1 MLYRFK
7 SHPAPGYTKDGRLVT
22 ASDLNGL
29 GSVRLRGQ
37 NRQEA
42 ATAGGSWGN
51 SGGGGGGNGG
61 FGAGTN
67 YGPGD
72 MGSSSGFGGQGGSS
86 PNVDRYNP
94 VRDRLDEGSVV
105 EDWIPRD
112 ASGLD
117 EMFRLMYHRDHI
129 AGTIVDLIA
138 DLIWSDY
145 DLVGV
150 QDPAI
155 KHVFEESM
163 KSIDVVATMPDITRE
178 YLVLG
183 RTISSMI
190 FDKERGIFKDVVS
203 HDPSFVRLTPIPVRG
218 FDPMIDLLPSPALKD
233 FMESMDPRA
242 VDARSVLPEAFVQ
255 AVKMASGGMSG
266 GGRQSYSPFTAPK
279 GTRNSGHAPNFTGPG
294 IPLDPINTLFIPR
307 RVFNY
312 DHIGTSFFTRL
323 ISFWALEKALI
334 NATMTSARRR
344 SRSILHIKAGIDE
357 KWEAT
362 AEEIDNIAQMFIQA
376 DEDPV
381 GSVVVTRNGVD
392 TSEVRDGAN
401 FYKWSDEWT
410 LLTEGKLRALGAN
423 DALLTG
429 DATYSNQE
437 TAKAFFMEKAQTL
450 RNSLCQRIFYNRM
463 FPLIARIHGFRK
475 RTKAQLD
482 HRIRIGGSGGLM
494 PSNDLTLQN
503 NGSDILTQRKALE
516 IPESE
521 LIMPKLQWR
530 KELLNNVD
538 EKRLEIYQS
547 LQEQGVPITLRNLT
561 SAANINLDSQIAD
574 LDADAA
580 LRKKVARWK
589 MEWEDEAGN
598 VEQEAK
604 LEFVRSLQNVTKS
617 NLQRVLGSQE
627 SGSLGPLSKYLFWG
641 PDGKIGNLRAQDLA
655 AFLDKIQPDSN
666 QVFILTDQM
675 ILGSHLN
682 QHLHDPT
689 SAEIAQYLLWRT
701 HLCPQAPVLSEQAQG
716 ILAEYV
722 KKSLDQYASH
732 GDVYQLG
739 IAARNELKAIA
750 GVSSAKKK
758 KASDKFEKTMDRTAK
773 LASQKSRTPI
783 DRLPNNSSIL
793 FSGRT
798 K

>member
-7 SHPAPGYTKDGRLVT
+7 SHPAPGMDKNGRLIT
-22 ASDLNGL
+22 ASSLSGL
-29 GSVRLRGQ
+29 GAVRMRGQ
-37 NRQEA
+37 GRQNTT
-42 ATAGGSWGN
+42 TAGN
-51 SGGGGGGNGG
+51 TGGGGANFGY
-61 FGAGTN
+61 GAGTA

-72 MGSSSGFGGQGGSS
+72 SASSSGWGGGQGGQGGSS

-155 KHVFEESM
+155 KHIFEESM

-218 FDPMIDLLPSPALKD
+218 FDPMIDLIPSPALKD

-242 VDARSVLPEAFVQ
+242 ADARSVLPDAFVQ
-255 AVKMASGGMSG
+255 AVKMSSGGMGNSP
-266 GGRQSYSPFTAPK
+266 GGRQAYSPFTAPK

-312 DHIGTSFFTRL
+312 DHIGTSFYTRL

-357 KWEAT
+357 KWEAS

-392 TSEVRDGAN
+392 TSEVREGAN
-401 FYKWSDEWT
+401 FYKWSDEWSM
-410 LLTEGKLRALGAN
+410 LTEGKLRALGAN

-475 RTKAQLD
+475 RTKAELS
-482 HRIRIGGSGGLM
+482 HRIRIGGSDNLM
-494 PSNDLTLQN
+494 PSKDLTLQN
-503 NGSDILTQRKALE
+503 NGTDILTQRKALE

-538 EKRLEIYQS
+538 EKRLEIYAN

-589 MEWEDEAGN
+589 SEWENESTN

-604 LEFVRSLQNVTKS
+604 LEFVKSLQNLTKS

-627 SGSLGPLSKYLFWG
+627 SRSLGPLSKYLFWG

-655 AFLDKIQPDSN
+655 AFLDKISPDSN
-666 QVFILTDQM
+666 QVFVLTDQSV
-675 ILGSHLN
+675 LGSKLN
-682 QHLHDPT
+682 QELHDPI

-701 HLCPQAPVLSEQAQG
+701 HLCPQAPALSGQSQG
-716 ILAEYV
+716 ILAECV

-739 IAARNELKAIA
+739 IAAQSELKAIM
-750 GVSSAKKK
+750 GVSMTKKR
-758 KASDKFEKTMDRTAK
+758 KAIDRVDKIAEKVSKR
-773 LASQKSRTPI
+773 SRTPI
-783 DRLPNNSSIL
+783 DRLPSSSSIL